1 MGIPEECW
9 RLEWNGIYEP
19 DNTEFQLYNLIEK
32 KYLISEDNM
41 LKWSNDQ
48 VMGKGW
54 KLKQNNQKSNI
65 QTMEEKF
72 ELLEKKKEDLKTV
85 IINELKALFKTDI
98 DNIIKKSNT
107 KTIEI
112 KDKYNLDYKEQLD
125 DNRKNDIKS
134 LSNSSWLFSPNIG
147 TYGEFFIPTPHS
159 TKNFKGDIKWFK
171 NKDNIWFDFGGYP
184 NPKYKVQFVV
194 WGSEGPE
201 FEKSISKEDNIVAI
215 SRKIGSQR
223 QYLKNKPSGINA
235 LEWTPEWSLNIRW
248 EFDWDDNKKLEVN
261 LNTMEA
267 PDPIQGEQE
276 INSKYKLVSNKKVTI
291 RVGNR
296 VKIPA
301 TKWINQY
308 MAIKAAE
315 EKGFIGCL
323 DYSWV
328 AEEKGQTVYYD
339 DNYSSKINNT
349 LTRAWFV
356 MDKNSDITEKYLA
369 YNKLKYEIHIATQHT
384 YTYQQCSYQT
394 RRYRFWWRWRYYRVR
409 VCNTIS
415 RSWGKHGVNIG
426 MNSWK
431 GNAKHMPPSDEWSSR
446 QDEMLRDLYKIYKKC
461 TKPNNKPIYIYLKS
475 LGNNKYLQS
484 DTIGVPKFTNLKRR
498 EISGWHVL
506 MQYKSEDRPAWLINH
521 INNIKQFQEYSTL
534 IKKEHY
540 CPIHSLGTN
549 DYDGHSLYL
558 KGTPR
563 YNQSVEDCARA
574 VREWQYGTNKAF
586 KYFVHRVGK
595 PNSWNGKHRC
605 YGVKMVDIC
614 MDHRYGE
621 SKLIRD
627 SPRDPRDRFS
637 LYKLDD
643 EPPMDF

>member
-1 MGIPEECW
+1 
-9 RLEWNGIYEP
+9 
-19 DNTEFQLYNLIEK
+19 
-32 KYLISEDNM
+32 M

-54 KLKQNNQKSNI
+54 KLKQNNQKNKI
-65 QTMEEKF
+65 QTMEEKM
-72 ELLEKKKEDLKTV
+72 ELLQKKKEDLKT
-85 IINELKALFKTDI
+85 IITNELKTLFKIDI
-98 DNIIKKSNT
+98 DNIIQKSNA
-107 KTIEI
+107 KTIKI
-112 KDKYNLDYKEQLD
+112 KNKYNEDYKKQLD
-125 DNRKNDIKS
+125 DKRKDDIKS

-147 TYGEFFIPTPHS
+147 KYGEFFIPTPHS
-159 TKNFKGDIKWFK
+159 TKNFKGDLAKFK

-194 WGSEGPE
+194 WGPDGPD
-201 FEKSISKEDNIVAI
+201 FEKSISKENNIVAI
-215 SRKIGSQR
+215 SRKIGSQK
-223 QYLKNKPSGINA
+223 QYLKNKPSTINA
-235 LEWTPEWSLNIRW
+235 LEWTPEWSFNIRW

-301 TKWINQY
+301 TPWINQY

-339 DNYSSKINNT
+339 DNYSSKITNT

-369 YNKLKYEIHIATQHT
+369 FNKLKYEIHIASQHV
-384 YTYQQCSYQT
+384 YTYSRCS
-394 RRYRFWWRWRYYRVR
+394 R

-415 RSWGKHGVNIG
+415 RSWSNHGLSVG

-431 GNAKHMPPSDEWSSR
+431 GNAKYIPPSKEWNAR
-446 QDEMLRDLYKIYKKC
+446 QEEMLRNLYKIYNKC
-461 TKPNNKPIYIYLKS
+461 PKPNNKPIYIYLKS
-475 LGNNKYLQS
+475 LENNKYLQS

-506 MQYKSEDRPAWLINH
+506 MQYKSDERPLWLINH
-521 INNIKQFQEYSTL
+521 INNMEQFKEYSTL
-534 IKKEHY
+534 IKKHHY
-540 CPIHSLGTN
+540 CPMHSLEGN
-549 DYDGHSLYL
+549 DSDGHSLYL
-558 KGTPR
+558 PGTAR

-574 VREWQYGTNKAF
+574 VREWQYGKNKAF
-586 KYFVHRVGK
+586 KYFVHRVGR
-595 PNSWNGKHRC
+595 PNNWSGKHRC
-605 YGVKMVDIC
+605 YPYNMIDIC
-614 MDHRYGE
+614 IDHRYGE
-621 SKLIRD
+621 SKLAKGRD
-627 SPRDPRDRFS
+627 SYPQDRWN